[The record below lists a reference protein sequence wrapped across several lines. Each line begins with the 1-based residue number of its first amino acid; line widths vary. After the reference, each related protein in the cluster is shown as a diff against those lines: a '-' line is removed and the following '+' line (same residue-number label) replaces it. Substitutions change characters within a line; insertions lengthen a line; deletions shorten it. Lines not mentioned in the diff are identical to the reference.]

1 MKERALTI
9 AALILEAGK
18 AWKERGITIDFHIHN
33 RGEEL
38 WCITIDDINTK
49 EHRFY
54 DNNCAYGT
62 SLNGFIHD
70 PGFYKAEAYIKWL
83 LEERKETT

>member
-1 MKERALTI
+1 MKERALII

-18 AWKERGITIDFHIHN
+18 AWEERGITIDFHIHN

-38 WCITIDDINTK
+38 WCITIDNITTS

-70 PGFYKAEAYIKWL
+70 PGFYKAEAYIRSL
-83 LEERKETT
+83 MGDGNEGG